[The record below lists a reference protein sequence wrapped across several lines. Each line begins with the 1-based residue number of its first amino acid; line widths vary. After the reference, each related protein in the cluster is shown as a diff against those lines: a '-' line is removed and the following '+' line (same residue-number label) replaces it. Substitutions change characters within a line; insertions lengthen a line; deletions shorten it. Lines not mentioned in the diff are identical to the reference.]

1 MDIQNELKQNISIY
15 VYYDNYIR
23 DIEKKLDPIREKR
36 KMLQDN
42 IVYIVKSNNVPE
54 LSVQLPDGAL
64 EFVEKETTS
73 GLNINYVKT
82 GISNYFMQFVKEPK
96 QMVRAQEQADSLIQ
110 YLLDNRPV
118 KTNYSL
124 KRNFKKQ

>member
-1 MDIQNELKQNISIY
+1 MNIQNELKQNISKY

>member
-1 MDIQNELKQNISIY
+1 MNIQNELKQNISKY

-96 QMVRAQEQADSLIQ
+96 QIVRAQEQADSLIQ